1 MSAERV
7 DHTTGVTREITNGN
21 TEAAS
26 TLLGPVFLMP
36 KAGVIRPGIK
46 VLKKSCTGKDK
57 QIYQSLLEKGATWDE
72 IDRAIGTDDSGKSK
86 LIPSNADYFTI
97 RPEDCRNPDDAKRL
111 NDLYAD
117 SDGKIRSLPVWFS
130 VNEWLNIIP
139 HGLRSFGKQ
148 QGLRYF
154 SEIEEYRQNGTTGFN
169 RICKYPLEIKP
180 GKRVYGG
187 RKYGQRPCDPDNCQ
201 EYQSGVCN
209 FGGVIRCHIP
219 GVKGIGIWLIP
230 TTSWYSLSNIKS
242 TLEIV
247 SGLTRGRIA
256 GLVDNDPESPSG
268 VSTVFRL
275 RKTPEEISMINTQ
288 NGKAQ
293 RVEQDLIHLDVDMDI
308 TMLAVQYNSQHIVLT
323 GIDSV
328 KLLNGSTHIPELPAD
343 DTTSN
348 KESDSDNNDLLG
360 NVPKDSTEDKKEL
373 REKAKKLFDVLAE
386 QFSSNDII
394 KAKLLELTG
403 KGSFFELSDEEAEA
417 AIKGLEG
424 NKSNNGGNP
433 EKSRNS
439 ELPEEVKELKNI
451 LTAMYEKNGNNTVLK
466 KLKEL
471 TGHDAFEN
479 LSKEQASEAIEALT
493 TASMSEF

>member
-7 DHTTGVTREITNGN
+7 DHTTGDSREITNGN

-26 TLLGPVFLMP
+26 TLLGPVFMMP

-46 VLKKSCTGKDK
+46 VLKKSCTGKDN
-57 QIYQSLLEKGATWDE
+57 QIYNNLLEKGATWDE
-72 IDRAIGTDDSGKSK
+72 IDRAIGQDDNGKSK

-111 NDLYAD
+111 HDLYAD
-117 SDGKIRSLPVWFS
+117 DDGKIRSLPVWFS

-139 HGLRSFGKQ
+139 HGLRAFGKQ

-154 SEIEEYRQNGTTGFN
+154 SEIEECRQNGTTGFN

-219 GVKGIGIWLIP
+219 GVKGIGVWLIP

-247 SGLTRGRIA
+247 AGLTRGRIA
-256 GLVDNDPESPSG
+256 GLVDNDPDSPSG
-268 VSTVFRL
+268 IRTVFRL
-275 RKTPEEISMINTQ
+275 RKTPEEVSMINTQ
-288 NGKAQ
+288 SGKSQ

-308 TMLAVQYNSQHIVLT
+308 TMLAVQFNSQRVISMGV
-323 GIDSV
+323 DSA
-328 KLLNGSTHIPELPAD
+328 KLLNGHTHKPALAVEP
-343 DTTSN
+343 
-348 KESDSDNNDLLG
+348 ESDKGNDSINRDLFGAAPAGSLAQ
-360 NVPKDSTEDKKEL
+360 TKEL
-373 REKAKKLFDVLAE
+373 SDKARKLFDILAG
-386 QFSSNDII
+386 QFSSNDSI
-394 KAKLLELTG
+394 KAKLFELTG
-403 KGSFFELSDEEAEA
+403 KGSFYDLSDEEAET
-417 AIKGLEG
+417 AINKTAG
-424 NKSNNGGNP
+424 NKSDNGDNP
-433 EKSRNS
+433 EKARNS
-439 ELPEEVKELKNI
+439 GLPEEVKELKSI
-451 LTAMYEKNGNNTVLK
+451 LTSMYGKNGSDAVSKKLK
-466 KLKEL
+466 KL
-471 TGHDAFEN
+471 TGLDSFEEI
-479 LSKEQASEAIEALT
+479 SKDKANEAIEALT
-493 TASMSEF
+493 AASISEF

>member
-7 DHTTGVTREITNGN
+7 DHTTGVTREITYGN

-26 TLLGPVFLMP
+26 TLLGPVFMMP

-57 QIYQSLLEKGATWDE
+57 QIYNSLLEKGATWDE
-72 IDRAIGTDDSGKSK
+72 IDRAIGPDDNGKSK

-97 RPEDCRNPDDAKRL
+97 RPEDCRNPGDAKRL
-111 NDLYAD
+111 HDLYAD

-139 HGLRSFGKQ
+139 HGLRAFGKQ
-148 QGLRYF
+148 QGLRYI
-154 SEIEEYRQNGTTGFN
+154 SEIEEYRNNGTPGFN

-201 EYQSGVCN
+201 EYQSGICN

-219 GVKGIGIWLIP
+219 GVKGIGVWLIP
-230 TTSWYSLSNIKS
+230 TTSWYSLLNIKS

-247 SGLTRGRIA
+247 AGLTRGRIA
-256 GLVDNDPESPSG
+256 GLVDNDPDSPSKIR
-268 VSTVFRL
+268 TVFRI
-275 RKTPEEISMINTQ
+275 RKTPEEVSMINPR
-288 NGKAQ
+288 NGKSQ

-308 TMLAVQYNSQHIVLT
+308 TMLAVQFNSQRLISSGVDALT
-323 GIDSV
+323 
-328 KLLNGSTHIPELPAD
+328 LLNGDTRKPISPSDEGKPDKGNCTNGCDLHGVNHSKSSTDKKDLNRKAKDLFDILAGQF
-343 DTTSN
+343 T
-348 KESDSDNNDLLG
+348 NND
-360 NVPKDSTEDKKEL
+360 S
-373 REKAKKLFDVLAE
+373 
-386 QFSSNDII
+386 I
-394 KAKLLELTG
+394 KAKLRELTG
-403 KGSFFELSDEEAEA
+403 KESFFELSDEEAEA
-417 AIKGLEG
+417 AVKELNGD
-424 NKSNNGGNP
+424 KS
-433 EKSRNS
+433 EKEDFPADTMNR

-451 LTAMYEKNGNNTVLK
+451 LTSMYGKNGTDAVTK

-471 TGHDAFEN
+471 TAFDSFEK
-479 LSKEQASEAIEALT
+479 LSKEEANEAIEVLT
-493 TASMSEF
+493 AASMSEF